1 MIKTLLFDFGDV
13 FLRLNKKAT
22 ARELAQ
28 FNLKDFTPAMWAVN
42 KKYEKG
48 LLTTAEFIDFY
59 LKAEKS
65 LSKETFVKAWNSI
78 LINFP
83 KQRFDFIKNLKKRG
97 DFKLILLSNTNELH
111 IEWVKKHIPEYEEFK
126 ACFDEFYLSHEI
138 NLRKP
143 DTEIFEFILSEN
155 QLQANETLFID
166 DTKEHTISAAHR
178 GINVWHLDPEKDD
191 ITELFTK
198 NHNLF

>member
-13 FLRLNKKAT
+13 FLKLDKKAT
-22 ARELAQ
+22 ARELMQ
-28 FNLKDFTPAMWAVN
+28 FNLKDFTPEMWEIN

-65 LSKETFVKAWNSI
+65 LSKENFIKAWNSI

-83 KQRFDFIKNLKKRG
+83 KQRLDFIKSLKKRD

-111 IEWVKKHIPEYEEFK
+111 IEWVKDHIPEYEEFK
-126 ACFDEFYLSHEI
+126 ACFDQFYLSHEI
-138 NLRKP
+138 NFRKP
-143 DTEIFEFILSEN
+143 DTEIFQFVLDEN
-155 QLQANETLFID
+155 NLKAEETLFVD
-166 DTKEHTISAAHR
+166 DTEEHTVSASKL
-178 GINVWHLDPEKDD
+178 GLKVWHLNPNKDD
-191 ITELFTK
+191 ITELFTQ
-198 NHNLF
+198 NSNLF